1 MIDTNST
8 KRKNIYIDTDLYEE
22 FAKMVASELAAIM
35 AEEDT
40 EWVKGLDWVC
50 QQTGGSKNW
59 VRDKILYPFRHELEG
74 IVEYPEN
81 QGQHWRFNKH
91 HVKQWLRNKNFKELK

>member
-1 MIDTNST
+1 MLETNSMKGKT
-8 KRKNIYIDTDLYEE
+8 VFIEPEIYEDL
-22 FAKMVASELAAIM
+22 ANMVAEKIIERMLQEESEWA
-35 AEEDT
+35 
-40 EWVKGLDWVC
+40 KGLEWIC

-59 VRDKILYPFRHELEG
+59 VKDKILYPFRHELEG